1 MMVSASIERELASRL
16 FPVRTGV
23 FVAVTGPSGSGKDTL
38 IAYARDVDLDP
49 KRFAQLLRDMTVSQQ
64 LGRDRRLAAELKITR
79 TPALFI
85 NGHRVVTDGP
95 LEVDVVRELVRRRV
109 KRESRDSKR

>member
-1 MMVSASIERELASRL
+1 
-16 FPVRTGV
+16 
-23 FVAVTGPSGSGKDTL
+23 
-38 IAYARDVDLDP
+38 
-49 KRFAQLLRDMTVSQQ
+49 MTVSQQ

-85 NGHRVVTDGP
+85 NGHRVLTDGP